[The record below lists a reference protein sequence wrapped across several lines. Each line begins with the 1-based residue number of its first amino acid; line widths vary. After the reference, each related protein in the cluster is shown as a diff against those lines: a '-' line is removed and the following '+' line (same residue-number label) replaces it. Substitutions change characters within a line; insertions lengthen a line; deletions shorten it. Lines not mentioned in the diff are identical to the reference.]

1 MTFEVEQIEDGNNRT
16 THLRFAT
23 GFLSTA
29 CIKEYAHI
37 RTEDGNFL
45 KKGSLYL
52 ITKVKLTA
60 RPPEEFM
67 WGIREGRS
75 SDYTV
80 SFQKL
85 INDIAPGAL
94 GKDIYIVKFV
104 VKEV

>member
-1 MTFEVEQIEDGNNRT
+1 MTFEVEQIEGGNNRT
-16 THLRFAT
+16 THIRFAT

-45 KKGSLYL
+45 KKGSSYL

-60 RPPEEFM
+60 RPPAEFI
-67 WGIREGRS
+67 WRLNEGRRD
-75 SDYTV
+75 DYTTL
-80 SFQKL
+80 FQKL

-94 GKDIYIVKFV
+94 GKHIYIVKFV
-104 VKEV
+104 VKEI